1 MKNIEFNETKY
12 PSSIEFSK
20 RLEDLLAGEPQLDV
34 TTVGRVL
41 RRNDGKLVLY
51 HNGTEIELESKNG
64 LENISLG
71 DVVIIRGDYVQTGNQ
86 RKVIAREVALSSK
99 CINPIPN
106 NVEPDIAGG
115 VNLLTDR
122 SKRET
127 LLLRSEALKTIR
139 SFLDTNGFVEVET
152 PILQYYPDSAPVP
165 TFKTEYN
172 GKGHEYHLR
181 ICPEE
186 FLKRLTLGFDRVY
199 EIAKCFRNSDRSKK
213 HNPEFTM
220 LEFYAAFTTFEDT
233 MRLTEQLVERVALE
247 TKGTTKLQ
255 FKGYELDVK
264 SPWKRISVQ
273 DAARENYGLDILN
286 ASNENLK
293 KILGVATDLSRE
305 SLLTKFIEE
314 KLEGLFIQPT
324 FLTYYPLGIGA
335 PDKPSRLYPG
345 TMERSEA
352 FVAGGF
358 ELANIGSINNDPLFL
373 DRHNR
378 NNLRNKFGES
388 DVERYLD
395 RDFLYEVGFG
405 LPPLA
410 CSGVGIDRLVMILA
424 NKEDIKDT
432 IAYPFKVGRKIRC

>member
-1 MKNIEFNETKY
+1 MKRYYDFDTENYLLNVKV
-12 PSSIEFSK
+12 SK
-20 RLEDLLAGEPQLDV
+20 RLEDLLTGESQLDA

-41 RRNDGKLVLY
+41 RRADGSLVLY
-51 HNGTEIELESKNG
+51 HNGSEIKLEINNRLGNLS
-64 LENISLG
+64 IG
-71 DVVIIRGDYVQTGNQ
+71 DVVQVKGDYVKTSDQ
-86 RKVIAREVALSSK
+86 RKFVATEARLYSK
-99 CINPIPN
+99 CINPF
-106 NVEPDIAGG
+106 PDKVKSENTGG
-115 VNLLTDR
+115 LNLLINPN
-122 SKRET
+122 KRET
-127 LLLRSEALKTIR
+127 ILLRSRVLKIIR

-152 PILQYYPDSAPVP
+152 PILQYYPDGAPVS

-186 FLKRLTLGFDRVY
+186 FLKRLTLGIDRVY

-233 MRLTEQLVERVALE
+233 MKWTEQLVEKIALE
-247 TKGTTKLQ
+247 TKGTTKLK
-255 FKGYELDVK
+255 FEGYEIDVK
-264 SPWKRISVQ
+264 TPWKKISVQ
-273 DAARENYGLDILN
+273 DI
-286 ASNENLK
+286 
-293 KILGVATDLSRE
+293 SRE
-305 SLLTKFIEE
+305 SYGFDPLSASDEDLRKVLGEDEELPRGALLTRFIED

-324 FLTYYPLGIGA
+324 FLTYYPLGVGA
-335 PDKPSRLYPG
+335 PDKPSRVYPG
-345 TMERSEA
+345 TMERCEA
-352 FVAGGF
+352 FVAKGF

-378 NNLRNKFGES
+378 NNLVNKFGEGN
-388 DVERYLD
+388 VEKYLD

-410 CSGVGIDRLVMILA
+410 CSGIGIDRLVMLLA

-432 IAYPFKVGRKIRC
+432 IAYPFKVGEK